1 MQEWPSIRHQTGG
14 MPLLFEPRFLGLL
27 AIVLSTTVRYKL
39 NCFYFCLRYVSPNNN
54 STTYPS
60 PTTTPIPGEPRPVLI
75 IMSGFLSDIASW
87 ALGGGAAANNDPNAN
102 GQTTTNDDQQAGSS
116 SATSVLTDDEMRAKR
131 MARLAALE
139 NNAQKETDDS
149 RGSGAV
155 VAATAA
161 NEAVSLDASSS
172 MDVDDKPKSSSTTTT
187 TATNTKI
194 TTSSNPTTK
203 NSMRPQ
209 PMDVDDD
216 VKPTT
221 VADNDVTMEESIPK
235 KKIKSPPNTNSTSPT
250 STATSATVIAG
261 LDPLAKLRRKKALL
275 LRRVLLVTFGDI
287 STSTD
292 HRPSS
297 SPSSSLFSSNSN
309 NHCVHLTLDDDEMYN
324 PTKSPTGVQ
333 PHHIAEL
340 LTARLSLSPK
350 AHCLERTVP
359 SQSKLGLIG
368 YLGGC
373 YKRACEEWR
382 EMKHE
387 VSGGGGKKMLKKE
400 EEDGFE
406 EMCAILE
413 QIKDQ
418 VSVLYFREI

>member
-1 MQEWPSIRHQTGG
+1 
-14 MPLLFEPRFLGLL
+14 
-27 AIVLSTTVRYKL
+27 
-39 NCFYFCLRYVSPNNN
+39 
-54 STTYPS
+54 
-60 PTTTPIPGEPRPVLI
+60 
-75 IMSGFLSDIASW
+75 MSGFLSDIASW
-87 ALGGGAAANNDPNAN
+87 ALGGGAGANNNDPNANAN
-102 GQTTTNDDQQAGSS
+102 GQTTTND
-116 SATSVLTDDEMRAKR
+116 ATSVLTDDEMRAKR

-155 VAATAA
+155 VAVAAA

-172 MDVDDKPKSSSTTTT
+172 MDVDDKPKSSSST
-187 TATNTKI
+187 TNTKI

-203 NSMRPQ
+203 NKMHPQ

-235 KKIKSPPNTNSTSPT
+235 KKIKSPPNTNATTPASTA
-250 STATSATVIAG
+250 ATSAAVIAP
-261 LDPLAKLRRKKALL
+261 LDPLAKLRRKKTLL
-275 LRRVLLVTFGDI
+275 LRRVLLVTFGDS
-287 STSTD
+287 STSID
-292 HRPSS
+292 HRTSS
-297 SPSSSLFSSNSN
+297 SPSSAPLSNGNSSNN
-309 NHCVHLTLDDDEMYN
+309 CVHLTLDDDEMYN

>member
-1 MQEWPSIRHQTGG
+1 
-14 MPLLFEPRFLGLL
+14 
-27 AIVLSTTVRYKL
+27 
-39 NCFYFCLRYVSPNNN
+39 
-54 STTYPS
+54 
-60 PTTTPIPGEPRPVLI
+60 
-75 IMSGFLSDIASW
+75 MSGFLSDIASW
-87 ALGGGAAANNDPNAN
+87 ALGGGAGANNNDPNANAN
-102 GQTTTNDDQQAGSS
+102 GQTTTND
-116 SATSVLTDDEMRAKR
+116 ATSVLTDDEMRAKR

-139 NNAQKETDDS
+139 NNAQKETDDPARDRATSNAGGDS
-149 RGSGAV
+149 RGPV
-155 VAATAA
+155 VDSA
-161 NEAVSLDASSS
+161 NQEAVSSDASSS
-172 MDVDDKPKSSSTTTT
+172 MDVDDKPKSSTTTT
-187 TATNTKI
+187 TNTKI

-250 STATSATVIAG
+250 STATSATSATVIAG